1 MIRILFLVILV
12 VATSAAQALS
22 VVINSVYHD
31 ICGRGGRVQGYVSG
45 GVGPYQLVWSSGQV
59 QTTGFDIN
67 LDGLSAGEYT
77 ITVTDATFQAEVIDS
92 EIPVVVDIWAT
103 LCGPCK
109 QVAPILDQLAAE
121 YDGRVK
127 IVKLDA
133 DQNPET
139 VTAVGVTSI
148 LTLGFYTGGARVD
161 MLIGAH
167 PKPVIAEKMEAL
179 LA

>member
-1 MIRILFLVILV
+1 M
-12 VATSAAQALS
+12 SA
-22 VVINSVYHD
+22 
-31 ICGRGGRVQGYVSG
+31 
-45 GVGPYQLVWSSGQV
+45 P
-59 QTTGFDIN
+59 
-67 LDGLSAGEYT
+67 

-103 LCGPCK
+103 WCGPCK

>member
-1 MIRILFLVILV
+1 M
-12 VATSAAQALS
+12 S
-22 VVINSVYHD
+22 V
-31 ICGRGGRVQGYVSG
+31 
-45 GVGPYQLVWSSGQV
+45 P
-59 QTTGFDIN
+59 
-67 LDGLSAGEYT
+67 
-77 ITVTDATFQAEVIDS
+77 ITVTDATFQAEVLDS

-103 LCGPCK
+103 WCGPCK
-109 QVAPILDQLAAE
+109 QVAPLLDQLAAE

-148 LTLGFYTGGARVD
+148 PTLGFYKGDARVD

-167 PKPVIAEKMEAL
+167 PKPVIAEKMEVL

>member
-1 MIRILFLVILV
+1 M
-12 VATSAAQALS
+12 SA
-22 VVINSVYHD
+22 
-31 ICGRGGRVQGYVSG
+31 
-45 GVGPYQLVWSSGQV
+45 P
-59 QTTGFDIN
+59 
-67 LDGLSAGEYT
+67 
-77 ITVTDATFQAEVIDS
+77 ITVTDATFQAEVLDS

-103 LCGPCK
+103 WCGPCK
-109 QVAPILDQLAAE
+109 QVAPLLDQLTVD

-139 VTAVGVTSI
+139 VTSIGVTSI
-148 LTLGFYTGGARVD
+148 PTLGFYTGGQRVD

>member
-1 MIRILFLVILV
+1 MS
-12 VATSAAQALS
+12 TP
-22 VVINSVYHD
+22 
-31 ICGRGGRVQGYVSG
+31 VS
-45 GVGPYQLVWSSGQV
+45 
-59 QTTGFDIN
+59 
-67 LDGLSAGEYT
+67 
-77 ITVTDATFQAEVIDS
+77 VTDSNFHAEVLDS
-92 EIPVVVDIWAT
+92 QIPVVVDIWAT
-103 LCGPCK
+103 WCGPCK
-109 QVAPILDQLAAE
+109 QIAPLLDQLAAE

-148 LTLGFYTGGARVD
+148 PTLGFYTGGTRVG

-167 PKPVIAEKMEAL
+167 PKAVIAEKMEAL

>member
-1 MIRILFLVILV
+1 M
-12 VATSAAQALS
+12 SA
-22 VVINSVYHD
+22 
-31 ICGRGGRVQGYVSG
+31 
-45 GVGPYQLVWSSGQV
+45 P
-59 QTTGFDIN
+59 
-67 LDGLSAGEYT
+67 

-103 LCGPCK
+103 WCGPCK

-148 LTLGFYTGGARVD
+148 PTLGFYTGGARVD